1 MRAGNIY
8 PQKAGKGKDLTLLV
22 TVVLRTFGG
31 YREWWPLLQPIV
43 WWANLVCNQLE
54 TDLMEWRSSLT
65 ISPLL
70 WAIADGI
77 HINIEKKK
85 LREEYWSERG
95 PKEVYSEFSFLGRL
109 QKKFLEKNQDACLDI
124 LVNLNYY
131 KEKAENPKAG
141 EAQDLSFVFFGNLE
155 SQWCLTFV
163 REGLGTGETT
173 ITWREFGSVHG
184 ECTAGRRGSDESG
197 TKQGQ
202 FLRGALNTRQGDK
215 LIWKQFANCWLEV

>member
-1 MRAGNIY
+1 MVAFATAHCVMGKLGLQSVRNWFNGMKKFFNNISFALSNCRWH
-8 PQKAGKGKDLTLLV
+8 PHQ
-22 TVVLRTFGG
+22 
-31 YREWWPLLQPIV
+31 YRE
-43 WWANLVCNQLE
+43 
-54 TDLMEWRSSLT
+54 
-65 ISPLL
+65 
-70 WAIADGI
+70 
-77 HINIEKKK
+77 EKA
-85 LREEYWSERG
+85 ERG
-95 PKEVYSEFSFLGRL
+95 ILVWKRSQGSVFRVQSFLGRP

-155 SQWCLTFV
+155 SQRCLTFV

-173 ITWREFGSVHG
+173 INWREFGSVHG

>member
-1 MRAGNIY
+1 MGKLSLQSVRNWFNGMKKFFNNISFALSNCRWH
-8 PQKAGKGKDLTLLV
+8 PHQ
-22 TVVLRTFGG
+22 
-31 YREWWPLLQPIV
+31 YRE
-43 WWANLVCNQLE
+43 
-54 TDLMEWRSSLT
+54 
-65 ISPLL
+65 
-70 WAIADGI
+70 
-77 HINIEKKK
+77 EKA
-85 LREEYWSERG
+85 ERG
-95 PKEVYSEFSFLGRL
+95 ILVWKRSQGSVFRVQSFLGRP

-141 EAQDLSFVFFGNLE
+141 EAQDLSFVFYGNPE
-155 SQWCLTFV
+155 SQRCLTFV
-163 REGLGTGETT
+163 REGLGTGEIT